1 MKEMFCFRRS
11 PGRPSRT
18 VRATCVSHSLVTAKR
33 SGVKALSMLAHAR
46 VAKVPPEC
54 VSSSTTLLRKEWL
67 SPWKRKPA
75 CGTGNCC
82 PSWPSSLLA
91 EMVTTFSRGKARCT
105 SAANCSPS
113 HSDTSHPVISRSTE
127 PSVRPSRA
135 CSRLA
140 KAHAVI
146 RLYECTGS
154 SQSRICVRST
164 AGMSAMSSPTGSLSA
179 AGLGRGWMRGL
190 LSSRSSLLKSGG
202 CLCWPPS
209 MQVSTSNRFESF
221 ISFISFVS
229 FGSRHADPG
238 AQSSSSP

>member
-1 MKEMFCFRRS
+1 MGDGGC
-11 PGRPSRT
+11 SRVPDSLT
-18 VRATCVSHSLVTAKR
+18 VAMLTTVLLTMAACVSHSLVTAKR

-75 CGTGNCC
+75 CNRECKPACGTGNCC

-91 EMVTTFSRGKARCT
+91 EMVTTLSRGKARCT

-140 KAHAVI
+140 KAHAVM
-146 RLYECTGS
+146 RL
-154 SQSRICVRST
+154 
-164 AGMSAMSSPTGSLSA
+164 
-179 AGLGRGWMRGL
+179 
-190 LSSRSSLLKSGG
+190 
-202 CLCWPPS
+202 
-209 MQVSTSNRFESF
+209 
-221 ISFISFVS
+221 
-229 FGSRHADPG
+229 
-238 AQSSSSP
+238 